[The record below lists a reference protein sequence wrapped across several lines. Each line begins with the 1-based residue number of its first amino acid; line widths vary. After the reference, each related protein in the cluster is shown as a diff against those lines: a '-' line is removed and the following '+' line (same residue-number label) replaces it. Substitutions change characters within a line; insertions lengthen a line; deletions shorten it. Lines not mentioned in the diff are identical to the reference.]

1 MTDKT
6 SIIIAPAKVNLNLAV
21 TGRNESGYHQLLSLV
36 MFTTFGDK
44 LHITPAP
51 HHHVTLSG
59 PFGPALNKAGGDA
72 LLAKSAA
79 LFQDISSDNTA
90 YHIHLDKQIP
100 LGGGLGGGSAD
111 AGAFLRFLVRN
122 EHEKQIV
129 RDNALSLGADVP
141 ACFDSRMQIMSAAGE
156 HAHYCSAPQ
165 DLPVMVLVNPH
176 CHADTKSIFA
186 AFKDKQIPFST
197 LDQERLA
204 HWVLAGSWDEI
215 LKAGNDLSAVAI
227 ALYPAIGDMLSLMKS
242 QGQKHGSDFIGAAMT
257 GSGASAFALFQNE
270 AAAKSYEMDLQKT
283 GLWAVSTAMKTAP

>member
-6 SIIIAPAKVNLNLAV
+6 RIIIAPAKVNLNLAV
-21 TGRNESGYHQLLSLV
+21 TGRDEAGYHQLLSLV
-36 MFTTFGDK
+36 VFTTFGDK

-59 PFGPALNKAGGDA
+59 PFGPALDKAGGDA

-79 LFQDISSDNTA
+79 LFHEISGEDTA
-90 YHIHLDKQIP
+90 YHIHLEKQIP

-111 AGAFLRFLVRN
+111 AGAFLRFLARN
-122 EHEKQIV
+122 DHERQIL
-129 RDNALSLGADVP
+129 RNNALSLGADVP
-141 ACFDSRMQIMSAAGE
+141 ACFDSQMQIMSSAGE
-156 HAHYCSAPQ
+156 QAYYCNAPQ

-186 AFKDKQIPFST
+186 AFKEKGMAFSP
-197 LDQERLA
+197 LDQESLA
-204 HWVLAGSWDEI
+204 DWARTGNWDKI
-215 LKAGNDLSAVAI
+215 LKAGNDLSMVAI
-227 ALYPAIGDMLSLMKS
+227 ALYPAIGDMLSLMKL